1 MIIIP
6 HLERFHVGISFQND
20 LQSDWGTFETV
31 HFITME
37 IKDLC
42 KPHSVVS
49 ESSMIEEYVV
59 VPPEQEHLASIIYI
73 EARIQDDVEL
83 EDLGLVSLYMKKRQ
97 FP

>member
-1 MIIIP
+1 
-6 HLERFHVGISFQND
+6 
-20 LQSDWGTFETV
+20 
-31 HFITME
+31 ME

-59 VPPEQEHLASIIYI
+59 VPEQEHLASIIYI

-83 EDLGLVSLYMKKRQ
+83 EDLGLVSL
-97 FP
+97 